1 VSALDRA
8 EDDFGE
14 PIIKRLDREWSAR
27 RSDARLELLV
37 TMGEAGLPV
46 ALGLLV
52 DGTIIRGTIGH
63 PRRFADAGSR
73 AIERA
78 VEAFYASWDPDTK
91 RTAVEALRQ
100 NEDSSDERRRRQR
113 EILDRYFETNE
124 DFSIDDV
131 ALKDIADVTQ
141 AIVPG
146 ANLTFEQA
154 TLQQPGQSPIH
165 VGTMQVARSAIGSW
179 WMLDEE
185 EGARANYVSRED
197 AGA

>member
-1 VSALDRA
+1 
-8 EDDFGE
+8 
-14 PIIKRLDREWSAR
+14 
-27 RSDARLELLV
+27 
-37 TMGEAGLPV
+37 
-46 ALGLLV
+46 
-52 DGTIIRGTIGH
+52 
-63 PRRFADAGSR
+63 
-73 AIERA
+73 

>member
-1 VSALDRA
+1 VSPLDPS
-8 EDDFGE
+8 EGV
-14 PIIKRLDREWSAR
+14 PIEAILKRLDREWFAR

-52 DGTIIRGTIGH
+52 NGAIIRGTVGH
-63 PRRFADAGSR
+63 PRRFAEAGSR

-78 VEAFYASWDPDTK
+78 MEAFYATWDTGAK
-91 RTAVEALRQ
+91 RTAIEALRR
-100 NEDSSDERRRRQR
+100 NEDSRDERRQRQQQVVDHYY
-113 EILDRYFETNE
+113 EANASFNV
-124 DFSIDDV
+124 DDV
-131 ALKDIADVTQ
+131 ALEDIADVTQ

-154 TLQQPGQSPIH
+154 TLQQPGQPLIH
-165 VGTMQVARSAIGSW
+165 VGTMQVSREAIDSW

-185 EGARANYVSRED
+185 EGAQPNYVSRED
-197 AGA
+197 AQ